1 LNRKASVLLI
11 TEGTFPYV
19 NGGVSTWA
27 HQLCQGVR
35 DVDFMVYSINALP
48 ETLSKYPLGPQVRE
62 ILQLPMW
69 SPEEPAD
76 LKPMDEAYLNHLY
89 RREAV
94 NDQVIADQFCP
105 AFGDFLNAFLEPGTN
120 LPVLD
125 TSLRQMWDYF
135 QFCDFKTTLR
145 SRPAWELF
153 KEVLC
158 EKIPDGKLEDF
169 TTAMRWMYRFLM
181 PLSIPAPEADLVHLT
196 VAGVAL
202 FPALGLKY
210 QKGTPILLTEHG
222 VYIRER
228 LLAISEANFNQPLK
242 VFLVRFSEAITR
254 LTYWHAEKITTVSRF
269 NIPWEIRYGADRSR
283 IQVVYNGVDVNHF
296 LPGTIG
302 GTSGNRPTVVA
313 AARIFS
319 LKDIKTMIRTCNEV
333 RKTIPDVQFLVYGNK
348 DAVPEYTR
356 ECEELIQNL
365 GLTNHFFLKGH
376 HPNPERIYI
385 EGDISI
391 LTSVSEGF
399 PYTVLE
405 SMSCGIAVVA
415 TRVGGVPEAL
425 DDTTGRICP
434 PRDPVALGAAVCELL
449 QDDEL
454 RHKLSRNAR
463 NRVMEAFTIE
473 QFSESFEEIYRTLL
487 PAGNVYE
494 RKIV

>member
-1 LNRKASVLLI
+1 
-11 TEGTFPYV
+11 
-19 NGGVSTWA
+19 
-27 HQLCQGVR
+27 
-35 DVDFMVYSINALP
+35 
-48 ETLSKYPLGPQVRE
+48 LGPQVRE

-76 LKPMDEAYLNHLY
+76 LKPTDSTYLNHLH

-105 AFGDFLNAFLEPGTN
+105 AFRDFLNAFMEPGTN
-120 LPVLD
+120 LPAFD
-125 TSLRQMWDYF
+125 ASIRQMWDYL
-135 QFCDFKTTLR
+135 QFCDYKTTLR
-145 SRPAWELF
+145 SRPVWELF
-153 KEVLC
+153 KEVIC
-158 EKIPDGKLEDF
+158 EKIPDGSLEDV

-181 PLSIPAPEADLVHLT
+181 PLSMPAPDADLVHLT

-228 LLAISEANFNQPLK
+228 LLAISESNFNQPLK
-242 VFLVRFSEAITR
+242 IFLVRFSEAITR
-254 LTYWHAEKITTVSRF
+254 LTYWHAERITTVSSF
-269 NIPWEIRYGADRSR
+269 NIPWEVRYGANPSK

-296 LPGTIG
+296 LPNTTGS
-302 GTSGNRPTVVA
+302 TSGNRPTVVA
-313 AARIFS
+313 AARIFA

-333 RKTIPDVQFLVYGNK
+333 RKTIPNIQFLVYGNK

-356 ECEELIQNL
+356 ECEELIQSL
-365 GLTNHFFLKGH
+365 GLTDHFFLKGH
-376 HPNPERIYI
+376 HPNPERIYN

-405 SMSCGIAVVA
+405 SMSCGIPVVA

-425 DDTTGRICP
+425 DETTGRICP
-434 PRDPVALGAAVCELL
+434 PRNPVALAAAVCELL
-449 QDDEL
+449 QDAAL
-454 RHKLSRNAR
+454 REELSRNAR
-463 NRVMEAFTIE
+463 KRVMESFTIE
-473 QFSESFEEIYRTLL
+473 QFSESFGDIYHTLL
-487 PAGNVYE
+487 QAVGLAE
-494 RKIV
+494 RKII